1 MGKAKDPTI
10 WIPNDKARD
19 FFNDLDRW
27 LKDTGTNFKCLAE
40 AAGVSVGV
48 KGSVVRHGCSMRIE
62 AADKLIAAKN
72 AHPNGIRPPKR
83 AKPTGRP
90 VKAVIDPPT
99 AVFINEAD
107 LERRREE
114 VRREREQR
122 AMWHLQSERPGING
136 KRAGS
141 MRPVWEMPA

>member
-1 MGKAKDPTI
+1 MAKAKNPVD
-10 WIPNDKARD
+10 WIPNEKARQ
-19 FFNDLDRW
+19 FFDELDAW
-27 LKDTGTNFKCLAE
+27 LRETGTNFKCLAG
-40 AAGVSVGV
+40 AAGVGVGAKCSVI
-48 KGSVVRHGCSMRIE
+48 RHGCAMRV
-62 AADKLIAAKN
+62 AVADKLIAAKN
-72 AHPNGIRPPKR
+72 ANPNGITPPKR

-90 VKAVIDPPT
+90 VRAVIDPPT

-122 AMWHLQSERPGING
+122 AMWHLQAERPGING